1 MEKET
6 LEPKGNPI
14 SISYSLFLSLTFS
27 LFSFSPPLPLDL
39 VGARTGQAAAGRPG
53 RDWAAAGQAGVGSD
67 VGEWVPP
74 FLFSQKFIF

>member
-39 VGARTGQAAAGRPG
+39 VGVGARTGQAAAGQ
-53 RDWAAAGQAGVGSD
+53 AAAGQAGVGSD